1 MIKKTLPRP
10 MMSALFTNQASAQ
23 TAVLMQ
29 VLALIVITVIGIGF
43 WSEKKAA
50 LGGFTATGT
59 IKIKVEVR

>member
-1 MIKKTLPRP
+1 
-10 MMSALFTNQASAQ
+10 MSALFTNQASAQ